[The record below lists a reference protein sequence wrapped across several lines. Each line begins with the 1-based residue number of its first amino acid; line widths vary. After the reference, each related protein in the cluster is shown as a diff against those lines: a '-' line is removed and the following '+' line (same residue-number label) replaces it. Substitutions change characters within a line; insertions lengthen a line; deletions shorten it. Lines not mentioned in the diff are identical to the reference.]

1 VYGDDPFDALR
12 VAEADVRRGCE
23 QQAKSHLIHLREGF
37 LETRGEPRAVARLL
51 EASAPG
57 FRRLLT
63 NLVSLAAGSGAA
75 ETGVDLASA
84 SERHLG
90 VSAEVVRDVLNSA
103 PGNQSTIADP
113 TALLARYI
121 AAVERLWEFVDTWKR
136 A

>member
-1 VYGDDPFDALR
+1 MAD
-12 VAEADVRRGCE
+12 ADVRRGCE
-23 QQAKSHLIHLREGF
+23 LQAKSHLIHLREGY
-37 LETRGEPRAVARLL
+37 LETGGDPRAVARLI

-63 NLVSLAAGSGAA
+63 NLVSLVGGSGPSAA
-75 ETGVDLASA
+75 HEDLAA
-84 SERHLG
+84 AAERHLG
-90 VSAEVVRDVLNSA
+90 VPSELVEELRQSTR
-103 PGNQSTIADP
+103 GSQSTITDP